1 MRKIITFLLIILS
14 IDQLKSQTIA
24 ALLELAEERNLA
36 LKALDQSYQA
46 ARERGAQVSQTP
58 DPVINLGV
66 FALPIETRLGVQR
79 VRIGAMQTF
88 PNKRMLIAKEV
99 ALNTMAKAEGQNG
112 AIEQLNINF
121 QIKNAYFDLYHLEQ
135 QQLIIARNI
144 QLLETMNQVNLSQ
157 VESGKGSMVAVLKI
171 DLKRKKLENKLAI
184 LAQEKRKPISVI
196 NQLLDRPLDTP
207 IKTIDSLTF
216 AIIPYKMTEI
226 ANAIQYEH
234 PLMRRYSFEKEVAR
248 QNLSVNQFNQKPT
261 FSVGIDYIVMDKLDN
276 FEFAKNGRD
285 VIIPKMSLN
294 IPLTKA
300 KYEARE
306 REQELTIEALA
317 TQQQHAQS
325 QFWETIN
332 QAFIDFETTRLK
344 LDLYNDQ
351 IRITKSIIKTLETK
365 YSAEGIGFDEIIQ
378 LQINLADY
386 DLLILEEI
394 VKSHITKAK
403 IERYLPFDLD

>member
-14 IDQLKSQTIA
+14 TNQIKSQTIV

-36 LKALDQSYQA
+36 LKALDQTYQA
-46 ARERGAQVSQTP
+46 AREKGAQVSQRP
-58 DPVINLGV
+58 DPVVNLGV

-79 VRIGAMQTF
+79 VSVGAMQTF

-99 ALNTMAKAEGQNG
+99 ALNMMAKAEGQNG
-112 AIEQLNINF
+112 AIQQLNINF
-121 QIKNAYFDLYHLEQ
+121 QIKKAYFDLYHLEQ
-135 QQLIIARNI
+135 QQSIIARNI

-157 VESGKGSMVAVLKI
+157 VESGKGSMVEVLKI
-171 DLKRKKLENKLAI
+171 DLKRAALASQLVI
-184 LAQEKRKPISVI
+184 LTQEKRKPISVI
-196 NQLLDRPLDTP
+196 NQLLDRPLETS
-207 IKTIDSLTF
+207 IKIVDSLAF

-226 ANAIQYEH
+226 TDVIQFEH

-285 VIIPKMSLN
+285 VIIPKMSLT
-294 IPLTKA
+294 IPLAKA
-300 KYEARE
+300 KYGARQ
-306 REQELTIEALA
+306 REQELTIKALDME
-317 TQQQHAQS
+317 QQNAQS
-325 QFWETIN
+325 QFLEAIN
-332 QAFIDFETTRLK
+332 QAFIDYETARLK
-344 LDLYNDQ
+344 LDLYNNQ
-351 IRITKSIIKTLETK
+351 IQTTKRIIRNLETK
-365 YSAEGIGFDEIIQ
+365 YSAEGIGFEEIIQ

-394 VKSHITKAK
+394 VKSHIIKAK
-403 IERYLPFDLD
+403 IERYLSFELD